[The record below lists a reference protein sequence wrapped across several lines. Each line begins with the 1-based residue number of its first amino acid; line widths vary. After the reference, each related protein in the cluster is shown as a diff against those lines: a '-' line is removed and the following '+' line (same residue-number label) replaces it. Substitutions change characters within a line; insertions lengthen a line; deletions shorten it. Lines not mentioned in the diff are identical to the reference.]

1 MKKILVCMILI
12 LGVTLGIKC
21 SEPKDYKTTL
31 KEMLV
36 VSGSDKTFEMVVPQ
50 MMGMMRQQMPQ
61 VPGEFWDEMENE
73 MSKTAYTDLV
83 DMLAPIYQKYLT
95 QEDLEEIIKFYQT
108 PAGKKLGTSA
118 PNINMESMQVGQQ
131 WGMKLGQ
138 KIQAKL
144 QEKGY

>member
-1 MKKILVCMILI
+1 MILV

-21 SEPKDYKTTL
+21 SEPKDYKATL

-50 MMGMMRQQMPQ
+50 MIEMMKPQLPQ
-61 VPGEFWDEMENE
+61 VPGEFWEEMEKE
-73 MSKTAYTDLV
+73 MKNTAFNDLV
-83 DMLAPIYQKYLT
+83 DMLVPIYQEYLT
-95 QEDLEEIIKFYQT
+95 QEDLEEVIKFYQS
-108 PAGKKLGTSA
+108 PAGKKLGSSA
-118 PNINMESMQVGQQ
+118 PHISMSTMQAGQQ

>member
-1 MKKILVCMILI
+1 MILV

-21 SEPKDYKTTL
+21 SEPKDYKATL

-50 MMGMMRQQMPQ
+50 MIEMMKPQLPQ
-61 VPGEFWDEMENE
+61 VPGEFWEEMEKE
-73 MSKTAYTDLV
+73 MKNTAFNDLV
-83 DMLAPIYQKYLT
+83 DMLVPIYQEYLT
-95 QEDLEEIIKFYQT
+95 QEDLEEVIKFYQS
-108 PAGKKLGTSA
+108 PVGKKLGSSA
-118 PNINMESMQVGQQ
+118 PHISMATMQAGQQ

>member
-1 MKKILVCMILI
+1 MILV

-21 SEPKDYKTTL
+21 SEPKDYKATL

-50 MMGMMRQQMPQ
+50 MIEMMKPQLPQ
-61 VPGEFWDEMENE
+61 VPGEFWEEMEKE
-73 MSKTAYTDLV
+73 MKNTAFNDLV
-83 DMLAPIYQKYLT
+83 DMLVPIYQEYLT
-95 QEDLEEIIKFYQT
+95 QEDLEEVIKFYQS
-108 PAGKKLGTSA
+108 PAGKKLGSSA
-118 PNINMESMQVGQQ
+118 PHISMATMQAGQH

>member
-1 MKKILVCMILI
+1 MIVV

-21 SEPKDYKTTL
+21 SEPKDYKATL

-50 MMGMMRQQMPQ
+50 MIEMMKPQLPQ
-61 VPGEFWDEMENE
+61 VPGEFWEEMEKE
-73 MSKTAYTDLV
+73 MKNTAFNDLV
-83 DMLAPIYQKYLT
+83 DMLVPIYQEYLT
-95 QEDLEEIIKFYQT
+95 QEDLEEVIKFYQS
-108 PAGKKLGTSA
+108 PAGKKLGSSA
-118 PNINMESMQVGQQ
+118 PHISMATMQAGQQ

>member
-1 MKKILVCMILI
+1 MPERDVLLVV

-21 SEPKDYKTTL
+21 SEPKDYKATL

-50 MMGMMRQQMPQ
+50 MIEMMKPQLPQ
-61 VPGEFWDEMENE
+61 VPGEFWEEMEKE
-73 MSKTAYTDLV
+73 MKNTAFNDLV
-83 DMLAPIYQKYLT
+83 DMLVPIYQEYLT
-95 QEDLEEIIKFYQT
+95 QEDLEEVIKFYQS
-108 PAGKKLGTSA
+108 PAGKKLGSSA
-118 PNINMESMQVGQQ
+118 PHISMATMQAGQQ

>member
-1 MKKILVCMILI
+1 MKKILVCMILV

-21 SEPKDYKTTL
+21 SEPKDYKATL

-50 MMGMMRQQMPQ
+50 MIEMMKPQLPQ
-61 VPGEFWDEMENE
+61 VPGEFWEEMEKE
-73 MSKTAYTDLV
+73 MKNTAFNDLV
-83 DMLAPIYQKYLT
+83 DMLVPIYQEYLT
-95 QEDLEEIIKFYQT
+95 QEDLEEVIKFYQS
-108 PAGKKLGTSA
+108 PAGKKLGSSA
-118 PNINMESMQVGQQ
+118 PHISMATMQAGQQ

>member
-1 MKKILVCMILI
+1 MILV

-21 SEPKDYKTTL
+21 SEPKDYKATL

-50 MMGMMRQQMPQ
+50 MIEMMKPPLPQ
-61 VPGEFWDEMENE
+61 VTGVFREEMEKE
-73 MSKTAYTDLV
+73 MKNTAFNDLV
-83 DMLAPIYQKYLT
+83 DMLVPIYQEYLT
-95 QEDLEEIIKFYQT
+95 QEDLEEVIKFYQS
-108 PAGKKLGTSA
+108 PAGKKLGSSA
-118 PNINMESMQVGQQ
+118 PHISMATMQAGQQ

>member
-1 MKKILVCMILI
+1 MKKILVCMILV

-21 SEPKDYKTTL
+21 SEPKDYKATL

-50 MMGMMRQQMPQ
+50 MIEMMKPQLPQ
-61 VPGEFWDEMENE
+61 VPGEFWEEMEKE
-73 MSKTAYTDLV
+73 MKNTAFNDLV
-83 DMLAPIYQKYLT
+83 DMLVPIYQEYLT
-95 QEDLEEIIKFYQT
+95 QEDLEEVIKFYQS
-108 PAGKKLGTSA
+108 PAGKKLGSSA
-118 PNINMESMQVGQQ
+118 PHISMATMQAGQQ
-131 WGMKLGQ
+131 WGMRLGQ

>member
-1 MKKILVCMILI
+1 MILV

-21 SEPKDYKTTL
+21 SEPKDYKATL

-50 MMGMMRQQMPQ
+50 MIEMMKPQLPQ
-61 VPGEFWDEMENE
+61 VPVEFWEEMEKE
-73 MSKTAYTDLV
+73 MKNTAFNDLV
-83 DMLAPIYQKYLT
+83 DMLVPIYQEYLT
-95 QEDLEEIIKFYQT
+95 QEDLEEVIKFYQS
-108 PAGKKLGTSA
+108 PAGKKLGSSA
-118 PNINMESMQVGQQ
+118 PHISMATMQAGQQ

>member
-1 MKKILVCMILI
+1 MILV

-21 SEPKDYKTTL
+21 SEPKDYKATL

-50 MMGMMRQQMPQ
+50 MIEMMKPQLPQ
-61 VPGEFWDEMENE
+61 VPGEFWEEMEKE
-73 MSKTAYTDLV
+73 MKNTDFNDLV
-83 DMLAPIYQKYLT
+83 DMLVPIYQEYLT
-95 QEDLEEIIKFYQT
+95 QEDLEEVIKFYQS
-108 PAGKKLGTSA
+108 PAGKKLGSSA
-118 PNINMESMQVGQQ
+118 PHISMATMQAGQQ